1 MKFAV
6 KSRNYTQVLTIV
18 FLTLMSVAVLSA
30 ENQGAIDRTENNPPQ
45 RAVLP
50 ENGVNNLRA
59 RQPRIT
65 RGQALNIASGEYE
78 GRVLSIR
85 MDNNSWRV
93 RMDRDGTVFNVF
105 VNSASGAVSAASD

>member
-6 KSRNYTQVLTIV
+6 KSRNYIPVLAIV
-18 FLTLMSVAVLSA
+18 FLTLMSDTVLPA
-30 ENQGAIDRTENNPPQ
+30 ENPRVLDRTENNQPQ

-50 ENGVNNLRA
+50 ENGINNLRA
-59 RQPRIT
+59 QQPRIT

-85 MDNNSWRV
+85 MDDNNWRV